1 MELYIK
7 FIRGRELN
15 RVYIFMKRI
24 VYVLGN
30 PLIIIDS
37 LPFKLLPKLRQLCPQ
52 FNFEILDPTEEL
64 QLADSQDFTCIDTI
78 IGIDK
83 VTVFHDLDFFA
94 YSPRVTVHDYDLPLN
109 LGLMQKLGKL
119 KRITIIGVPAKG
131 NQAKIL
137 NEVINSLYIHLNFKK

>member
-1 MELYIK
+1 
-7 FIRGRELN
+7 
-15 RVYIFMKRI
+15 MKRI

-30 PLIIIDS
+30 PLIITDS

-64 QLADSQDFTCIDTI
+64 QLADSQDCTFIDTI

-83 VTVFHDLDFFA
+83 VTVFYDLDFFA

-131 NQAKIL
+131 NQTKIL
-137 NEVINSLYIHLNFKK
+137 HEVINSLYIHLNFKK